1 MNGVQKSKSVVIENE
16 LSSLDEKEMRG
27 EMGQKY
33 VAARGQI
40 KQGKLIRQNIID
52 IVDFIVRRKNI
63 NPSNKSVLI
72 NFVISNLNC
81 CKRILIR
88 DREGRK

>member
-1 MNGVQKSKSVVIENE
+1 MIANE
-16 LSSLDEKEMRG
+16 LSSLDEKEKKG

-40 KQGKLIRQNIID
+40 KQGKLVRQNIID
-52 IVDFIVRRKNI
+52 IIDFIVRRKNI
-63 NPSNKSVLI
+63 NPSNKSVFI
-72 NFVISNLNC
+72 NFVINRLSC